1 MADKIEKSIEFKAG
15 QAAKEIDKLIL
26 RLERT
31 NQMLKNIEK
40 TANGI
45 SFEKFVPALE
55 SFATSFSKLK
65 AVPANLENISKMAQ
79 ALNRFKMTAVELNKT
94 NFNVSFAKIS
104 QGVYKFTDSMQRMKL
119 LDDTINKISELGRAI
134 NRLVSSSI
142 KLQNTKV
149 SFTSLTQAI
158 YKFVGSILRIK
169 DLDEATTKIAKLA
182 DSMEKL
188 KANSKQV
195 NMASIIKN
203 TRKISEE
210 SAEATRNTRDL
221 SNVGRGLSNSFKGM
235 ARGANSVLQIRSAVD
250 KLRSSVN
257 SLLRRLTFG
266 YIRSAIRSL
275 LSLIRSAIR
284 SILGALR
291 SLVRFAIGTVFA
303 TMKRIGEQ
311 VYDMVKAYSEYQEN
325 INLTTVAYGGLENA
339 AKSLYPFIEKISTAF
354 GLNESEVMRAVGL
367 FKQMANAMG
376 LAQDQGELLAEGLTK
391 MAYDIS
397 SLYNITFERA
407 LSALQSS
414 LVGQTKPIKK
424 SSRFTWKQVL
434 KNLVNAS
441 ESGVKVAIVIIRK
454 WVMNTFTNRGNLKFN
469 NY

>member
-1 MADKIEKSIEFKAG
+1 MADKISKSIEFKAE
-15 QAAKEIDKLIL
+15 QAAKEIDRLIS

-31 NQMLKNIEK
+31 NQMLKSIEK

-65 AVPANLENISKMAQ
+65 AVPTNLENISKMAQ

-104 QGVYKFTDSMQRMKL
+104 QGIYKFTDSIQRMKL
-119 LDDTINKISELGRAI
+119 LDDTINKISELGRTI

-221 SNVGRGLSNSFKGM
+221 SNVGIGLSNSFKGM
-235 ARGANSVLQIRSAVD
+235 AKGANSVLQIRSAVD

-284 SILGALR
+284 SILSALR
-291 SLVRFAIGTVFA
+291 SLVRFAIGTVFT

-414 LVGQTKPIKK
+414 LVGQTKPIRGATGADITENTLRITLKDLNIGK
-424 SSRFTWKQVL
+424 EIRDLTYVEKRLIMVISLTKQL
-434 KNLVNAS
+434 
-441 ESGVKVAIVIIRK
+441 R
-454 WVMNTFTNRGNLKFN
+454 
-469 NY
+469 

>member
-15 QAAKEIDKLIL
+15 QAAKEIDRLIS

-104 QGVYKFTDSMQRMKL
+104 QGIYKFTDSIQRMKL

-169 DLDEATTKIAKLA
+169 DLDEATTKISKLA

-235 ARGANSVLQIRSAVD
+235 AKGANSVLQIRSAVD

-266 YIRSAIRSL
+266 S
-275 LSLIRSAIR
+275 IRSAIR

-414 LVGQTKPIKK
+414 LVGKDLPLALVI
-424 SSRFTWKQVL
+424 VL
-434 KNLVNAS
+434 ANLFNC
-441 ESGVKVAIVIIRK
+441 VKVLIKWFISKIIRRK
-454 WVMNTFTNRGNLKFN
+454 VLMFSA
-469 NY
+469 

>member
-1 MADKIEKSIEFKAG
+1 MADKISKSIEFKAE
-15 QAAKEIDKLIL
+15 QAAKEIDRLIS

-31 NQMLKNIEK
+31 NQMLKSIEK

-45 SFEKFVPALE
+45 SFERFIPAVE

-104 QGVYKFTDSMQRMKL
+104 QGIYKFTDSIQRMKL

-221 SNVGRGLSNSFKGM
+221 SNVGRGLSNSFKSM
-235 ARGANSVLQIRSAVD
+235 AKGANSVLQIRSAVD

-284 SILGALR
+284 SVLSALR
-291 SLVRFAIGTVFA
+291 SLVRFAIGTVFT

-414 LVGQTKPIKK
+414 LVGEDLPL
-424 SSRFTWKQVL
+424 VL
-434 KNLVNAS
+434 VIVLANLFNC
-441 ESGVKVAIVIIRK
+441 VKVLIKWFISKIIRRK
-454 WVMNTFTNRGNLKFN
+454 VLQLCPTF
-469 NY
+469 

>member
-104 QGVYKFTDSMQRMKL
+104 QGVYKFTDSIQRMKL

-275 LSLIRSAIR
+275 LSLIRSVIR

-376 LAQDQGELLAEGLTK
+376 LAQDKGELLAEGLTK

-397 SLYNITFERA
+397 SLYNITFDRA

-414 LVGQTKPIKK
+414 LVGKK
-424 SSRFTWKQVL
+424 LPLVL
-434 KNLVNAS
+434 VIVLENLFNC
-441 ESGVKVAIVIIRK
+441 VKILLRWLLDKIIRRK
-454 WVMNTFTNRGNLKFN
+454 VLIFGA
-469 NY
+469 

>member
-1 MADKIEKSIEFKAG
+1 MADKITKSIEFRAE
-15 QAAKEIDKLIL
+15 QATKEIDKLIL
-26 RLERT
+26 RLAKT

-40 TANGI
+40 TANDI

-104 QGVYKFTDSMQRMKL
+104 QGIYKFTDSIQRMKL

-221 SNVGRGLSNSFKGM
+221 SNAGIGLANSFKGM
-235 ARGANSVLQIRSAVD
+235 AKGASSVLQIRSAVD

-284 SILGALR
+284 SILSALR
-291 SLVRFAIGTVFA
+291 SLVRFAIGTVFT

-414 LVGQTKPIKK
+414 LVGEDLPL
-424 SSRFTWKQVL
+424 VL
-434 KNLVNAS
+434 VIVLANLFNC
-441 ESGVKVAIVIIRK
+441 VKVLIKWFISKIIRRK
-454 WVMNTFTNRGNLKFN
+454 VLMFSV
-469 NY
+469 

>member
-1 MADKIEKSIEFKAG
+1 MADKISKSIEFKAE
-15 QAAKEIDKLIL
+15 QAAKEIDRLIS

-31 NQMLKNIEK
+31 NQMLKSIEK
-40 TANGI
+40 TANDI

-104 QGVYKFTDSMQRMKL
+104 QGIYKFTDSIQRMKL

-195 NMASIIKN
+195 NMTSVIKN

-221 SNVGRGLSNSFKGM
+221 SNAGIRLANSFKGM
-235 ARGANSVLQIRSAVD
+235 AKGANSVLQIRSAVD

-284 SILGALR
+284 SILSALR
-291 SLVRFAIGTVFA
+291 SLVRFAIGTVFT

-414 LVGQTKPIKK
+414 LVGEDLPL
-424 SSRFTWKQVL
+424 VL
-434 KNLVNAS
+434 VIVLANLFNC
-441 ESGVKVAIVIIRK
+441 VKVLIKWFISKIIRRK
-454 WVMNTFTNRGNLKFN
+454 VLQLCHTF
-469 NY
+469 

>member
-1 MADKIEKSIEFKAG
+1 MADKITKSIEFRAE
-15 QAAKEIDKLIL
+15 QATKEIDKLIL
-26 RLERT
+26 RLAKT

-104 QGVYKFTDSMQRMKL
+104 QGIYKFTDSIQRMKL

-221 SNVGRGLSNSFKGM
+221 SNAGIGLANSFKGM
-235 ARGANSVLQIRSAVD
+235 AKGANSVLQIRSAVD

-284 SILGALR
+284 SILSALR
-291 SLVRFAIGTVFA
+291 SLVRFAIGTVFT

-414 LVGQTKPIKK
+414 LVGEDLPLALVI
-424 SSRFTWKQVL
+424 VL
-434 KNLVNAS
+434 ANLFNC
-441 ESGVKVAIVIIRK
+441 VKVLIKWFISKIIRRK
-454 WVMNTFTNRGNLKFN
+454 VLQLCHAF
-469 NY
+469 

>member
-1 MADKIEKSIEFKAG
+1 MADKITKSIEFRAG

-26 RLERT
+26 RLAKT

-40 TANGI
+40 TADSI
-45 SFEKFVPALE
+45 SFERFIPALE

-79 ALNRFKMTAVELNKT
+79 ALNRFKMTAVELNKAGFEV
-94 NFNVSFAKIS
+94 NFEEIT
-104 QGVYKFTDSMQRMKL
+104 QGVYKFTESFKRLKSV
-119 LDDTINKISELGRAI
+119 DDAITKISELGRAV

-142 KLQNTKV
+142 KLQNTEV

-169 DLDEATTKIAKLA
+169 DLDEATTKISKLA

-221 SNVGRGLSNSFKGM
+221 SNAGIGLAKSFKGM
-235 ARGANSVLQIRSAVD
+235 AKGANSVLQIRSAVD

-284 SILGALR
+284 SVLSALR
-291 SLVRFAIGTVFA
+291 SLVRFAIGTVFT

-414 LVGQTKPIKK
+414 LVGEDLPL
-424 SSRFTWKQVL
+424 VL
-434 KNLVNAS
+434 VIVLANLFNC
-441 ESGVKVAIVIIRK
+441 VKVLIKWFISKIIRRK
-454 WVMNTFTNRGNLKFN
+454 VLQLCHTF
-469 NY
+469 

>member
-1 MADKIEKSIEFKAG
+1 MADKISKSIEFKAE
-15 QAAKEIDKLIL
+15 QATKEIDKLIL
-26 RLERT
+26 RLAKT

-45 SFEKFVPALE
+45 SFERFIPALE

-65 AVPANLENISKMAQ
+65 AVPTNLENISKMAQ

-104 QGVYKFTDSMQRMKL
+104 QGIYKFTDSIQRMKL

-169 DLDEATTKIAKLA
+169 DLDEATTKISKLA

-221 SNVGRGLSNSFKGM
+221 SNAGIGLSNSFKSM
-235 ARGANSVLQIRSAVD
+235 AKGANSVLQIRSAVD

-284 SILGALR
+284 SILSALR
-291 SLVRFAIGTVFA
+291 SLVRFAIGTVFT

-414 LVGQTKPIKK
+414 LVGEDLPL
-424 SSRFTWKQVL
+424 VL
-434 KNLVNAS
+434 VIVLANLFNC
-441 ESGVKVAIVIIRK
+441 VKVLIKWFISKIIRRK
-454 WVMNTFTNRGNLKFN
+454 VLMFSA
-469 NY
+469 

>member
-1 MADKIEKSIEFKAG
+1 MADKIEKSIEFKAE
-15 QAAKEIDKLIL
+15 QAAKEIDRLIS

-45 SFEKFVPALE
+45 TFEKFVPALE

-104 QGVYKFTDSMQRMKL
+104 QGIYKFTDSIQRMKL

-169 DLDEATTKIAKLA
+169 DLDEATTKISKLA

-235 ARGANSVLQIRSAVD
+235 AKGANSVLQIRSAVD

-414 LVGQTKPIKK
+414 LVGKDLPLALVI
-424 SSRFTWKQVL
+424 VL
-434 KNLVNAS
+434 ANLFNC
-441 ESGVKVAIVIIRK
+441 VKVLIKWFISKIIRRK
-454 WVMNTFTNRGNLKFN
+454 VLQLCHTF
-469 NY
+469 